1 MVQRTPT
8 PIVTVTATGSSMPLP
23 IVTGTVANG
32 VPVAVDV
39 GVVAPVS
46 VTAGVADTAAPMV
59 VGVFDGV
66 TAPVAVFALV
76 GATVG
81 VARSVVGVVAPAV
94 AEAPG
99 VRVGLDAP
107 MGEAVVAGAGV
118 VSLTVIVPVTLL
130 TLSMW

>member
-1 MVQRTPT
+1 LVQRTPT

-39 GVVAPVS
+39 GVAAPVS
-46 VTAGVADTAAPMV
+46 VAAGVADTAAPMV

-81 VARSVVGVVAPAV
+81 VARSVVGVAPAV

>member
-1 MVQRTPT
+1 
-8 PIVTVTATGSSMPLP
+8 MPLP

-39 GVVAPVS
+39 GVAAPVS
-46 VTAGVADTAAPMV
+46 VAAGVADTAAPMV